1 MLRRIPVD
9 THEQRI
15 GIMSTTQTFFAHR
28 QPTTSVSATKAFPQG
43 LRPPAIAKWVAK
55 TAGTVEMGL
64 RCLRMSD
71 CQAAS
76 LRLEQGAW
84 RFRLAD
90 GVGFE
95 PTVRLHARRFSRP
108 VP

>member
-28 QPTTSVSATKAFPQG
+28 HPTTSVSATKAFPQG

-55 TAGTVEMGL
+55 TAGTVEMGAAL
-64 RCLRMSD
+64 PAHERLPSSLSSTGAGRM
-71 CQAAS
+71 A
-76 LRLEQGAW
+76 
-84 RFRLAD
+84 F
-90 GVGFE
+90 
-95 PTVRLHARRFSRP
+95 
-108 VP
+108 